1 LQASFFGFGPT
12 ADIEIDFKN
21 QDSQQKALVKREASA
36 PAEKLLLFTGKEAIE
51 GVVHV
56 VLKPG
61 VRLDHTGIKI
71 ELFGQIGALP
81 RVAHLDAVLA
91 PSLCGRR
98 TLRARSCQCCRY

>member
-1 LQASFFGFGPT
+1 MQASFFGFGPT

-71 ELFGQIGALP
+71 ELFGQIGAL
-81 RVAHLDAVLA
+81 RALHLDAVLA
-91 PSLCGRR
+91 PSLRGRR
-98 TLRARSCQCCRY
+98 SMRARSCPSLWY

>member
-1 LQASFFGFGPT
+1 MCPCVFQASFFGFGPT

-71 ELFGQIGALP
+71 ELFGQIGALC
-81 RVAHLDAVLA
+81 AVVF
-91 PSLCGRR
+91 
-98 TLRARSCQCCRY
+98 